1 MFLGLAISQPLTIV
15 DANFDA
21 LLFGGALIAISHL
34 IVCQYVAALE
44 LTPQVPIVVDAATSP
59 KNYPQ
64 LTIIIAIA
72 TFILAAL
79 RFIFY
84 YIAK

>member
-1 MFLGLAISQPLTIV
+1 MKWMWRDRGTRLLVFFWMFLGLAISQPLTIV

-59 KNYPQ
+59 KK
-64 LTIIIAIA
+64 TIHN
-72 TFILAAL
+72 
-79 RFIFY
+79 
-84 YIAK
+84 